1 MIIGI
6 AGTSGSGKSSVCALF
21 EKSNFLIIDFDKLT
35 HVVYESNND
44 CISEIDNNFLGV
56 VKNNVIDRKELAK
69 IVFNDKEKLAL
80 LNSIV
85 HKYLI
90 ESMNDIINAN
100 KEKDVILDAPLLF
113 EANLDKICDYT
124 ICVTCDFEK
133 KIERIVKRD
142 NLTYD
147 EAKMRL
153 TNQKDDNYFIEKCD
167 FTIINNDNLD
177 ENIVNDIIKKM
188 RNGGENIKE

>member
-35 HVVYESNND
+35 HTVYESNNE
-44 CISEIDNNFLGV
+44 CINEIDNNFFGV

-90 ESMNDIINAN
+90 ESMNNIINAN

-133 KIERIVKRD
+133 KIERIIKRD

-153 TNQKDDNYFIEKCD
+153 TNQKDDKYFIEKCD

-188 RNGGENIKE
+188 RNGGENIK